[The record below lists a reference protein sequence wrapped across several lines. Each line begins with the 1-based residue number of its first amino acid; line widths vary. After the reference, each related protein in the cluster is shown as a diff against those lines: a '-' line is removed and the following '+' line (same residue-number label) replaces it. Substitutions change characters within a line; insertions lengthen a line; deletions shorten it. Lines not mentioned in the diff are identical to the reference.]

1 MGGPGA
7 GAAAVMEGKREA
19 GEGDMQY
26 QSEEHWVEAEIERLL
41 LSASSDQEGVSIQA
55 RDTPVY
61 QVVILQSICYT
72 YI

>member
-7 GAAAVMEGKREA
+7 GSGCAAAVMEGRFSEREA

-61 QVVILQSICYT
+61 
-72 YI
+72 